1 MQHNLLSY
9 NKFLTK
15 LSKKANEGMIG
26 NSQPITKASE
36 LNKTN
41 LPKPINTSTGFGSNQ
56 GIKQVSGS
64 TLAKPKYTE
73 KDLSNYIKNQGK
85 ELTNGINNAINAGNN
100 INTPSSSAN
109 NNNNAN
115 TSSNNSV
122 TADSLLNSIY
132 NKTANI
138 KNKLNLAK
146 SLNKIATT
154 FDQKTINDG
163 QNTLHK
169 FRLFDPSHSINSDGS
184 FDAKAYIQH
193 ATGNN
198 TDKKLKAY
206 LGTTNNN
213 REWLQNGIG
222 DANPLAKEDKQM
234 LFDLASTMARNKTKL
249 PGNINMSPSYQQ
261 DATKY
266 ASLKIKDKLA
276 LSKYLNKFATA
287 KPANNKIDLV
297 DDFNRKTEANRRW
310 NHTMNSSYFAGL
322 GTGAS
327 SSSKPWVNGVSNSTL
342 SKGQGVRPGE
352 RDSTYNNVVVTRGV
366 DGSPIIENKNSYN
379 QRLYQNSRQHIKA
392 DEQAGLSRLSKDK
405 ATRLANEKITV
416 YDRNGNAKEI
426 NKYVGYAQNPDG
438 TYRVFSRRSGS
449 LEGAGY
455 SLQRPQQT
463 ANNQSTTVPQPAN
476 NQSPAITQQIQQS
489 QNEADARLAEE
500 KAAIERGKADA
511 VEAKAGKTPITPEQI
526 ENYNKEQEY
535 KNMAYNPYATI
546 EQQQNAREA
555 LAERG
560 REIGQQNLEKV
571 QQNLERSFGENSP
584 NYVATNPFSG
594 YNDDMKELDRA
605 AGNVTWAPN
614 WLNGIGR
621 RIAGTNKDYN
631 FQKAAI
637 NKIRSKQ
644 IANFIN
650 QERNSSDPARA
661 KEMDQIM
668 SVLSNNPIT
677 KNYFTIDENGNYSI
691 QDLKG
696 LMKVLNQ
703 NTNESWRQSI
713 SGSPNPMMSQSL
725 DNQSQKNFRNTVDR
739 LFAM

>member
-15 LSKKANEGMIG
+15 LSKKANAGMLG
-26 NSQPITKASE
+26 NNQPIAKASE
-36 LNKTN
+36 LNKIN

-100 INTPSSSAN
+100 INTPSPSV
-109 NNNNAN
+109 NNNAN
-115 TSSNNSV
+115 TSANNSV
-122 TADSLLNSIY
+122 TADSLLNSVY

-146 SLNKIATT
+146 
-154 FDQKTINDG
+154 
-163 QNTLHK
+163 
-169 FRLFDPSHSINSDGS
+169 
-184 FDAKAYIQH
+184 YI
-193 ATGNN
+193 
-198 TDKKLKAY
+198 
-206 LGTTNNN
+206 
-213 REWLQNGIG
+213 
-222 DANPLAKEDKQM
+222 
-234 LFDLASTMARNKTKL
+234 
-249 PGNINMSPSYQQ
+249 
-261 DATKY
+261 
-266 ASLKIKDKLA
+266 
-276 LSKYLNKFATA
+276 NKFATA
-287 KPANNKIDLV
+287 NLANNKIDLV

-310 NHTMNSSYFAGL
+310 NRTMNSSYFAGL

-327 SSSKPWVNGVSNSTL
+327 SSSKPWVNGASNSTL
-342 SKGQGVRPGE
+342 SKGQGVRPEE
-352 RDSTYNNVVVTRGV
+352 RDNTYNNVVVTRGA
-366 DGSPIIENKNSYN
+366 DGSPIIENKDNYN

-392 DEQAGLSRLSKDK
+392 DEQAGLSGLSKDK

-455 SLQRPQQT
+455 SLQKPQQT
-463 ANNQSTTVPQPAN
+463 ANNQSTTA
-476 NQSPAITQQIQQS
+476 TQQTQQS
-489 QNEADARLAEE
+489 QNEADARLAGG

-511 VEAKAGKTPITPEQI
+511 ATAKAGKTPMTPEQI

-535 KNMAYNPYATI
+535 KNMAYSPYATT
-546 EQQQNAREA
+546 EQQQNVREA

-560 REIGQQNLEKV
+560 REIGQQNLGKV
-571 QQNLERSFGENSP
+571 LQNLERGFGVNSP

-594 YNDDMKELDRA
+594 YNDDIKELDHA
-605 AGNVTWAPN
+605 AGTNN
-614 WLNGIGR
+614 SFMRWL
-621 RIAGTNKDYN
+621 AGANKDYN
-631 FQKAAI
+631 FQKDAI

-661 KEMDQIM
+661 KEMDQII
-668 SVLSNNPIT
+668 SALSNNPIT
-677 KNYFTIDENGNYSI
+677 KDYFVIDENGNYSI
-691 QDLKG
+691 QDLEG

-703 NTNESWRQSI
+703 NTNEAWRQSI
-713 SGSPNPMMSQSL
+713 SGSPNSIMLQSL
-725 DNQSQKNFRNTVDR
+725 DNQSQKNFRDAVDR
-739 LFAM
+739 LFAMQPLPADQEASIALAI